1 MNARV
6 VLQVSGSQLA
16 VALAFLLAMGLIML
30 RSKVPVHHNTPQHST
45 TAPPHHARL
54 MCSTFIRIAR
64 GFVLFAGKYQSCM
77 VGNMRELI
85 ECAGF
90 VLFGKLKGADD
101 VP

>member
-30 RSKVPVHHNTPQHST
+30 RSKVSVHHNTPQHST

-54 MCSTFIRIAR
+54 IAR

-85 ECAGF
+85 ECADF
-90 VLFGKLKGADD
+90 VRFGELKSADD